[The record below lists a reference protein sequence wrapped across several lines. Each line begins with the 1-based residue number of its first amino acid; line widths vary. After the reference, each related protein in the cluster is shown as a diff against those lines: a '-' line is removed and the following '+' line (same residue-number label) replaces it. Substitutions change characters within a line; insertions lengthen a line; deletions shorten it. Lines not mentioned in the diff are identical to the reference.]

1 MTDKNQQTF
10 LWYDFETW
18 GANPKK
24 DHPSQFAAIRTDMD
38 LNEIGTPMNWYC
50 QIPNDC
56 LPHPQACLITGITPQ
71 QSLRDGLLE
80 MEFCHRILTAMS
92 QPGTCSAGY
101 NSIRFDD
108 EVTRFMAYRN
118 FHDPYAREWQNGNS
132 RWDIIDLVRAAY
144 ALRPEGINWVY
155 KEGGVP
161 SFKLEQLSIANGITH
176 LDAHDALSD
185 VRATIGLAKVIK
197 QAQPKLYDYV
207 FSLRKK
213 ANVNEQIDTFNM
225 KPLVHISS
233 KIPAANGCCTWIA
246 PIAQHP
252 SNNNA
257 TICVNLAMSPEPLFE
272 LSAQAISE
280 RMYTPAKALNDT
292 EAPIPLK
299 LIQSNKCPVI
309 APAKSLTPENAERLG
324 IDREACHKHL
334 KMLQGHKGIQQ
345 KLIEVFEMEKEF
357 PPEKAE
363 FSLYSGG
370 FFSSADKAQIDSV
383 RHSQKDKL
391 ADYVGKFS
399 DPRLERLLFL
409 YRGRNFPETFT
420 FEEMEH
426 WKRHRQGRLTD
437 ADSGSSI
444 QLEQYMFEL
453 ETLINEYQQEPSKL
467 RIIKDLYRY
476 AEQL

>member
-1 MTDKNQQTF
+1 MTDKNQQSI

-38 LNEIGTPMNWYC
+38 LNEIGTPLNWYC
-50 QIPNDC
+50 QIPNDY
-56 LPHPQACLITGITPQ
+56 LPQPQACLITGITPQ

-80 MEFCHRILTAMS
+80 FDFCQRVIGAMS

-101 NSIRFDD
+101 NTIRFDD

-144 ALRPEGINWVY
+144 ALRPDGINWVY
-155 KEGGVP
+155 KEDGSP
-161 SFKLEQLSIANGITH
+161 SFKLEQLSIANNITH

-197 QAQPKLYDYV
+197 EAQPKLYDYV

-213 ANVNEQIDTFNM
+213 AAVNAQIDCFNM

-233 KIPAANGCCTWIA
+233 KISAKHGCCTWIV

-252 SNNNA
+252 TNSNS
-257 TICVNLAMSPEPLFE
+257 TICINLAMSPDALFE
-272 LSAQAISE
+272 LSADEIRE
-280 RMYTPAKALNDT
+280 RMYTPVSELNSPD
-292 EAPIPLK
+292 ERIPLK
-299 LIQSNKCPVI
+299 LIQSNKCPIV
-309 APAKSLTPENAERLG
+309 APAKTLTPENAERLG
-324 IDREACHKHL
+324 IDREACHRNL
-334 KMLQGHKGIQQ
+334 KAIQNHKGIQQ
-345 KLIEVFEMEKEF
+345 KLLEVYEKEREF
-357 PPEKAE
+357 EPEDAD

-370 FFSSADKAQIDSV
+370 FFSNSDKAQIESV
-383 RHSQKDKL
+383 RQTQPDQLTYLK
-391 ADYVGKFS
+391 GTFS
-399 DPRLERLLFL
+399 DPRLEQLLFY
-409 YRGRNFPETFT
+409 YRGRNFPDSFSHD
-420 FEEMEH
+420 EMQK
-426 WKRHRQGRLTD
+426 WQLHRKNRLTD
-437 ADSGSSI
+437 PDSGSTI
-444 QLEQYMFEL
+444 QIEQYMFEL
-453 ETLINEYQQEPSKL
+453 ETLINEYQQDSAKL